1 MYCPKCGALNPDY
14 AKLCSVCGQT
24 MMTVAPQVSDGA
36 TIGPRVS
43 GWATTA
49 LVLGI
54 ASPFTCM
61 LTALPAVIV
70 GIVALVK
77 IGNSN
82 GRLKG
87 LGMAIAGMA
96 LPVVLLPLTA
106 IGMGI
111 LMPALARTRQL
122 AFRMTC
128 GTNLVGLG
136 KAMQVYAG
144 DYDGRFPTPEKWC
157 DLLTQYTGVSPA
169 AFRCK
174 GAAEGPC
181 NYAMNR
187 AAAVLGARA
196 PANMVLLFETS
207 PGWNQV
213 GGPEILTTENHFGDG
228 CNILFVD
235 GHIEFVK
242 PALLEQLQWTPD
254 EPVRS
259 NRLST
264 GLQRAPPL

>member
-1 MYCPKCGALNPDY
+1 
-14 AKLCSVCGQT
+14 
-24 MMTVAPQVSDGA
+24 MMVVAPRAPDGTA
-36 TIGPRVS
+36 IGPRVS
-43 GWATTA
+43 GWATAA

-61 LTALPAVIV
+61 LTTLPAIIV

-87 LGMAIAGMA
+87 LGMAIAGMV
-96 LPVVLLPLTA
+96 LPVVLLPFVA

-136 KAMQVYAG
+136 KAMSIYANDHNG
-144 DYDGRFPTPEKWC
+144 QFPTPAKWC
-157 DLLTQYTGVSPA
+157 DLLTEYAQVSPA

-174 GAAEGPC
+174 GTAEGPC
-181 NYAMNR
+181 NYAMNSV
-187 AAAVLGARA
+187 AAALGTRA

-207 PGWNQV
+207 PDWNQV
-213 GGPEILTTENHFGDG
+213 GGPEMLTIENHFGDG
-228 CNILFVD
+228 CNVLFVD
-235 GHIEFVK
+235 GHVEFVK
-242 PALLEQLQWTPD
+242 PAQLEQLQWIPD